1 MWQALTAGKAQKGDR
16 MPNVT
21 LTDDQVVELIKQL
34 PAQQKRAILL
44 VLAEDAQMR
53 RDQRMAYAESQLR
66 RLSTERGLNW
76 DTLTEDEREAFID
89 DLLHE
94 AP

>member
-1 MWQALTAGKAQKGDR
+1 LTAGKAEKDDR

-34 PAQQKRAILL
+34 PAEQKRAVLL
-44 VLAEDAQMR
+44 VLAEEAQTR
-53 RDQRMAYAESQLR
+53 RDERMAYAESQLR
-66 RLSTERGLNW
+66 RLSAERGLNW
-76 DTLTEDEREAFID
+76 DELTEDEREAFID

>member
-1 MWQALTAGKAQKGDR
+1 
-16 MPNVT
+16 MPNVI

-34 PAQQKRAILL
+34 PAQRKRAILL
-44 VLAEDAQMR
+44 VLAEEAQTR

-66 RLSTERGLNW
+66 HLSAERGLNW
-76 DTLTEDEREAFID
+76 DELSEDEREMFID